1 MVLLVT
7 HIAWLGKKSPF
18 CGNVT
23 YGLTIT
29 EALRNRGHRISF
41 IHFDT
46 PASFPLRRD
55 DSDNP
60 LMPWQTAS
68 PAAASANAAAH
79 SLSTGLATGLTNGF
93 TTALNSGLSGFNS
106 KAGSNFQGG
115 SRSPAGV
122 NWLGA
127 ASSQSGEGSLS
138 GTSSQAGI
146 SSQANSNL
154 RSGSNSQ
161 ANTSFES
168 GANAQSGVNAQ
179 SATGRLA
186 PVDAQQTGDAAQTAE
201 ALAKAEALAN
211 PEVAL
216 TYLMKSQVYTVPA
229 PGAQR
234 ELRESLERLRP
245 DVVHAS
251 LTLSPLDF
259 LLPDLC
265 EQLGLPLVA
274 TFHPAFDA
282 GLRNL
287 TAGTTQLM
295 YQLYAPSLAHYDRV
309 IVFSELQ
316 AELLNRLGVKENR
329 LAVIPNGVDPQQWAP
344 AGQEQPS
351 VSQELAALQR
361 QFGNE
366 RIFLYMGRIAPEKN
380 VEALLK
386 AWRLVQLPG
395 CRLVVVGDGTMR
407 QQLMQSYGEEDRVLW
422 WGHEPDRLRRL
433 ALLQLAEVFILP
445 SLVEGLSLALLEAM
459 ASGTACIATD
469 AGADGEVLE
478 GGAGI
483 VISTQAVTTQLR
495 TLLPLLRDQ
504 PVLSAELGRR
514 ARARVLER
522 YSLSHNI
529 DALEKLYGQLLHPGE
544 LVG

>member
-1 MVLLVT
+1 MVHLVT

-529 DALEKLYGQLLHPGE
+529 DSLEKLYGQLLHPGE
-544 LVG
+544 MVG